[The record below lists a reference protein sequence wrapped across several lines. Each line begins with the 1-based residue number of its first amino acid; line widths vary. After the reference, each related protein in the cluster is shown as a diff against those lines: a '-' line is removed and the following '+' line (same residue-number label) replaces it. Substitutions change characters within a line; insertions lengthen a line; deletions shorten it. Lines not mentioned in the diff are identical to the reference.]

1 MAVLVAQPGA
11 DLENCLVPL
20 GVKQVCHEGAHEGLG
35 DRLFKPDRKRHI
47 QIREVGKGV
56 GHKKMPRYAQHR
68 FQDPFLKG
76 SFPKFFLYQV
86 GVDSND
92 LDHVPTQDC
101 EVLLVHRL
109 HAIRP
114 QLRHGSN

>member
-47 QIREVGKGV
+47 LIREVGKGV

-76 SFPKFFLYQV
+76 SFPKFFLC
-86 GVDSND
+86 
-92 LDHVPTQDC
+92 QDWKGSPQDPW
-101 EVLLVHRL
+101 HP
-109 HAIRP
+109 RP
-114 QLRHGSN
+114 QSSPDPLIISATAASIFC